1 MAFSFLVERGY
12 MKSNIKLEEKTSFKN
27 LVLRAQT
34 VFNTKIDLFEYLKSF
49 SLWIN
54 NQINDIDSST
64 IPVDK
69 SILKTHSKEIN
80 ESMTLILLDINEAQ
94 KTDEISIKLGYL
106 SSAKF
111 HFYHMNKSYLMYL
124 SCERFP
130 VRLFKEID
138 LYIEEILKD

>member
-27 LVLRAQT
+27 LVLRAQI

-49 SLWIN
+49 SRWIN

-94 KTDEISIKLGYL
+94 KTDEFSIKLGYL
-106 SSAKF
+106 YS
-111 HFYHMNKSYLMYL
+111 
-124 SCERFP
+124 
-130 VRLFKEID
+130 
-138 LYIEEILKD
+138 